1 MSATATRARLQSE
14 AAAVAAESSST
25 SSTSRYQHHSNYD
38 LPSGQYGGI
47 QGYVHRIGRTAV
59 APEKLAAE
67 NGAMVLALL
76 VMERLG

>member
-1 MSATATRARLQSE
+1 MR
-14 AAAVAAESSST
+14 AAARNNQCRRRRRE
-25 SSTSRYQHHSNYD
+25 H
-38 LPSGQYGGI
+38 GGI